1 MKVIKMI
8 LIIVI
13 AFLLSLFIIQNLG
26 KTIDIKFF
34 TENNIFTI
42 EFVIALLITLIFG
55 IIIGLLF
62 AAVNLINTKSQ
73 LRTLKKEYLKLEKEV
88 NLLRNKEVNKA
99 NNIKK
104 QDK

>member
-1 MKVIKMI
+1 MKVVKMV

-13 AFLLSLFIIQNLG
+13 AFLLSLFIIQNLD
-26 KTIDIKFF
+26 KTVDIKFF
-34 TENNIFTI
+34 TENNVFTM

-99 NNIKK
+99 NKMK
-104 QDK
+104 TQDK

>member
-55 IIIGLLF
+55 IMIGLLF

>member
-1 MKVIKMI
+1 MKVVKMV

-13 AFLLSLFIIQNLG
+13 AFLLSLFIIQNLD
-26 KTIDIKFF
+26 KTVDIKFF
-34 TENNIFTI
+34 TENNVFTI

-99 NNIKK
+99 NKMK
-104 QDK
+104 TQDK